1 MIGLFGETVTI
12 VSGGAETTVHGC
24 SVQGQ
29 SSVEPRDGSSLRVT
43 TNMVVYVPAGT
54 VVHAAD
60 TMTVRGQQYEVEG
73 EPIPE
78 TNVFTGTAGMIPVT
92 VRGTTG

>member
-12 VSGGAETTVHGC
+12 TSGTSTTTVHGC

-29 SSVEPRDGSSLRVT
+29 SSVEPRDGSSLRVAT
-43 TNMVVYVPAGT
+43 DMVVYVPAGT

-73 EPIPE
+73 EPISE
-78 TNVFTGTAGMIPVT
+78 TNAFTGSAGMIPVV
-92 VRGTTG
+92 VRRTSG